1 MKEIR
6 YYWSYGKHLLRG
18 QLGAQSRLE
27 MRGETDEDLSL
38 YLKEGRW
45 EMMSDLFIEELFT

>member
-6 YYWSYGKHLLRG
+6 YYWSYGKNLLRG

-27 MRGETDEDLSL
+27 MRGETDEELNL
-38 YLKEGRW
+38 YLKEGR
-45 EMMSDLFIEELFT
+45 